1 MAGLPKCALSFLRS
15 GCLVLDTPS
24 SEPPSSVELWT
35 TARGPGER
43 SLDLLDRLGF
53 SDPLH
58 RWRIST
64 GEAVKRGFVK
74 LPLRIGLPR
83 LRLRPVEVTHDLG
96 NRDDVARIDLGFV
109 FLGAARPWCA

>member
-15 GCLVLDTPS
+15 GCLVLDTF
-24 SEPPSSVELWT
+24 VGTALFGRLRT
-35 TARGPGER
+35 TARALGER

-58 RWRIST
+58 RCDLT

-74 LPLRIGLPR
+74 LPLRIGL
-83 LRLRPVEVTHDLG
+83 LG
-96 NRDDVARIDLGFV
+96 CVSDR
-109 FLGAARPWCA
+109 